1 MMVPPNTNTT
11 DPQFG
16 QSIVT
21 YGVEGLT
28 GLDAPRQSQGEGR
41 DSPNMDLSRKLSSG
55 LTASA
60 IGHQSELGAD
70 HSIFKFIYKS
80 NPTGEF
86 CEPNFEGDM
95 SCIDNNPEDSSN
107 ILEKGEIDNFM
118 CNMND
123 HNLRSELKSMPP
135 NGSMPNNVFFLL
147 TNWHRGRMQISTRI
161 ISRPINSYRRSK
173 AWSATGQTCMRT

>member
-11 DPQFG
+11 DPQFD
-16 QSIVT
+16 QSIAT

-28 GLDAPRQSQGEGR
+28 GLDAPRQSQGEGK
-41 DSPNMDLSRKLSSG
+41 DNPIMDLSRKLSSG

-60 IGHQSELGAD
+60 IGHQSELGPD
-70 HSIFKFIYKS
+70 NSIFKFIYKS

-118 CNMND
+118 CNMDD
-123 HNLRSELKSMPP
+123 HNLRSEMKSMPP
-135 NGSMPNNVFFLL
+135 TGSMPNNVFFIFFF
-147 TNWHRGRMQISTRI
+147 G
-161 ISRPINSYRRSK
+161 
-173 AWSATGQTCMRT
+173 